1 MPSLRGSNVN
11 RLSSSAVLFASVTA
25 LAALLS
31 GCAATRG
38 GGTAL
43 QGSGVAERIARRA
56 VDVRDATLVGRFI
69 LEAQEGQRKGS
80 LRIRYISPDIYRVD
94 AFMSG
99 VAGAGGGS
107 SFLLRGDTTFVY
119 AEPGARPGTEK
130 LESGDVVPFLED
142 FDLLLEDLK
151 TLAALTPYLSSM
163 DLGHASYSLVRGG
176 YQVEGV
182 TPNGDNIVIWIDS
195 EKEVVEKS
203 LRLEPSGLPLV
214 ETKLSKFKRFGGIW
228 RPTRVRIRHFGQNAV
243 LAVQYDR
250 ISVNEGLRVDD
261 VLIRSGSS

>member
-1 MPSLRGSNVN
+1 MVS
-11 RLSSSAVLFASVTA
+11 A
-25 LAALLS
+25 LAVLLS

-38 GGTAL
+38 GTPAL
-43 QGSGVAERIARRA
+43 QGGGVAERIARRA
-56 VDVRDATLVGRFI
+56 LDMRDATLVGRFI
-69 LEAQEGQRKGS
+69 LEAEEGQRKGS

-107 SFLLRGDTTFVY
+107 SFLLQGDTTFVY
-119 AEPGARPGTEK
+119 AEPGARPGVER

-163 DLGHASYSLVRGG
+163 DLAHASYSRARGG
-176 YQVEGV
+176 YQVEGA
-182 TPNGDNIVIWIDS
+182 TTDGDNIVIWIDA

-214 ETKLSKFKRFGGIW
+214 ETKLSKFKRLGGIW
-228 RPTRVRIRHFGQNAV
+228 RPTRINIRHFGQNAT

-250 ISVNEGLRVDD
+250 ISVNEGLKVDD
-261 VLIRSGSS
+261 VLIKGGSS